1 VTIEVCGQRQ
11 GRALRSALVFPVS
24 IPIAGH
30 AARTVPTTIV
40 IWSLGF
46 RSPVREQVE
55 EEEMRIRPQSD
66 AKFPFEFEDF

>member
-30 AARTVPTTIV
+30 AARAVPTTIV
-40 IWSLGF
+40 IRSLGF

-66 AKFPFEFEDF
+66 AKFRFEFGDF